1 MQLNETLAFVTVV
14 DAGSFTAAGKRLGV
28 PKSTLSKQVTR
39 LEQRLGAR
47 LLQRT
52 TRKLSLTE
60 TGHAYFAR
68 CQNAIAEIADAERLA
83 QDVSGTPKGRL
94 RVSCPFDFGRDHLSR
109 WTADFR
115 RRYPEI
121 ELEIVLSQAQIDMIA
136 EGIDVALRGGSLPDS
151 SLVSRKLSA
160 SELLLVASP
169 DYLDRRGRP
178 ESLAELLEHD
188 AVSMPFPRQGFMID
202 GPNGPEPFRLD
213 PWLIANE
220 WGFLRRAL
228 LDGMGIGPSIIQSVH
243 EDLTA
248 GRLERV
254 LPQYGLR
261 RGGLYA
267 VYPSRHHLSPKVRVF
282 VDFVA
287 ERVAEQ
293 WSTLQAPT

>member
-60 TGHAYFAR
+60 TGQAYFAR
-68 CQNAIAEIADAERLA
+68 CQHAIAEIADAERLA
-83 QDVSGTPKGRL
+83 QDVSGVPKGRL

-109 WTADFR
+109 WTTEFR
-115 RRYPEI
+115 GRYPGI
-121 ELEIVLSQAQIDMIA
+121 ELEFVLSQARIDMIA

-151 SLVSRKLSA
+151 SLVSRRLSA
-160 SELLLVASP
+160 DELLLAASP

-178 ESLAELLEHD
+178 ETIAELLAHD
-188 AVSMPFPRQGFMID
+188 TVSMPFPPRGISLD
-202 GPNGPEPFRLD
+202 GPNGPELIRLE
-213 PWLIANE
+213 PWLVANE
-220 WGFLRRAL
+220 WGFLRRAM
-228 LDGMGIGPSIIQSVH
+228 LDGMGIGPAITQTVR
-243 EDLTA
+243 EDLVA

-261 RGGLYA
+261 GGGLYA

-287 ERVAEQ
+287 EKVAALWPPQ
-293 WSTLQAPT
+293 DFPG